1 MSVYVIKV
9 LPPPF
14 IVIMYKFKLNASYL
28 LRGDL
33 YGEEKLDCVW
43 EFSTLNLLTFY
54 LLWQLRYVCMNE
66 NPDAGTRFRMCDY
79 ESHTLSKQSCIWQ
92 LKTAT

>member
-1 MSVYVIKV
+1 MSLQHHRDLKGLKYY
-9 LPPPF
+9 PPF

-54 LLWQLRYVCMNE
+54 LLWQLRCVCMNE
-66 NPDAGTRFRMCDY
+66 KPRCQEAEGV
-79 ESHTLSKQSCIWQ
+79 
-92 LKTAT
+92 